1 MDYLNT
7 GRKILDLV
15 GGPSNIE
22 HIEHCSTRLRL
33 SLYDNKKIE
42 QAELEKIPGVMAVR
56 VNAQCQIVIGKEV
69 AKVCNSLKELVSGQM
84 TDEPKP
90 PTKKKAA
97 AYVVDFVISIFQPL
111 IPAIAGGGVLKS
123 LLIILDM
130 VGWLSK
136 DTSTYKIL
144 DSIGTA
150 PIYFLPLLVAITT
163 ATKLKV
169 NILLALT
176 AVSVL
181 LLPSLTTLTAQGAT
195 FLTLDIKNISYASQ
209 VFPAILCVIFYAQ
222 TEQFFNRYTPST
234 LRGFLAP
241 MLSLMITVPVTLLFL
256 GPLGYEL
263 GSMLATVILWLYGK
277 FGFVATAL
285 LAGGLPFIVA
295 AGMHKPLLPYAVT
308 SMGQLGK
315 ESLYLPASLAHNIA
329 EAGACLAVS
338 LKSKDKTFK
347 ATALTS
353 SISALFG
360 ITEPAL
366 YGITL
371 LNKKVL
377 MSVIIGSALGGG
389 FMSFMAVSAFA
400 LVPPSLASISIFASP
415 ESPTSLIYAFVGAL
429 GSFVISFAATLIL
442 WREKEPETVSVQPS
456 PLATDSNGATVH
468 PLKPVVMPESVNE
481 FTFTSPVQGRL
492 IPLED
497 VNDDV
502 FSAKIMGDGIAIIPS
517 LGALY
522 APADGTISHV
532 FESGHAASMMTSD
545 GAEVIFHIG
554 IDTIKM
560 NGRGFYPKIKDDQVV
575 KAGDLLIEFDIDE
588 IRKEGY
594 DPVVIMV
601 ITNSERYE
609 MKTELSIADVTNQFN
624 ILTLREAV

>member
-1 MDYLNT
+1 
-7 GRKILDLV
+7 
-15 GGPSNIE
+15 
-22 HIEHCSTRLRL
+22 
-33 SLYDNKKIE
+33 
-42 QAELEKIPGVMAVR
+42 
-56 VNAQCQIVIGKEV
+56 
-69 AKVCNSLKELVSGQM
+69 
-84 TDEPKP
+84 
-90 PTKKKAA
+90 
-97 AYVVDFVISIFQPL
+97 
-111 IPAIAGGGVLKS
+111 KS
-123 LLIILDM
+123 LLIIFDM

-195 FLTLDIKNISYASQ
+195 FLTLDVKGISYASQ

-222 TEQFFNRYTPST
+222 TERFFNRYTPST

-263 GSMLATVILWLYGK
+263 GSLLATVILWMYGK
-277 FGFVATAL
+277 FGFIATAL

-338 LKSKDKTFK
+338 LKTKDKTFK

-389 FMSFMAVSAFA
+389 FMSLMAVSAFA

-415 ESPTSLIYAFVGAL
+415 DSPNSLIYAFVGAV
-429 GSFVISFAATLIL
+429 GSFVIAFGSTLIF
-442 WREKEPETVSVQPS
+442 WREKEIEAEKTPS
-456 PLATDSNGATVH
+456 SRLGAVNDGAEVR
-468 PLKPVVMPESVNE
+468 PLKHVVIPEPVNE
-481 FTFTSPVQGRL
+481 FKFISPVQGKLVR
-492 IPLED
+492 LED
-497 VNDDV
+497 VKDDV
-502 FSAKIMGDGIAIIPS
+502 FSAKIMGEGIAIVPS
-517 LGALY
+517 LGALF
-522 APADGTISHV
+522 APANGTISHV
-532 FESGHAASMMTSD
+532 FESGHAASMMTNE

-575 KAGDLLIEFDIDE
+575 KAGDLLIEFDIDQ
-588 IRKEGY
+588 ILKEGY

-609 MKTELSIADVTNQFN
+609 IKSELSIADVTNQFN